1 MEVSA
6 PTPLQ
11 EQSDGTQE
19 NVRETLII
27 SEQPSVTIQD
37 EYNEEE
43 IIRQLE
49 QEIFSD
55 KTSDEH
61 TDEDFVRQV
70 FVRQEEYSKVQQVRS
85 SPKSGIPTFKRSPSP
100 SRHSLPSPSPALC
113 FEAAAAAAETKEKM
127 NFLIS
132 DKSESSLWREDSK
145 SEKDEELAWEVNIS
159 DVAGHV
165 KNVQKETSMLIDSI
179 YSKICTKVQQHLSSA
194 FVNTIRKIR
203 SVLMSART

>member
-1 MEVSA
+1 MEISA

-27 SEQPSVTIQD
+27 DEQPSVTIQD

-61 TDEDFVRQV
+61 TDKDFVRQV
-70 FVRQEEYSKVQQVRS
+70 FVRQEEYSNVQQVRS
-85 SPKSGIPTFKRSPSP
+85 SAKSGIPTFKRSPSP

-132 DKSESSLWREDSK
+132 DKSESLWRENSK
-145 SEKDEELAWEVNIS
+145 SEKDEELAWEVNIA

-179 YSKICTKVQQHLSSA
+179 YSKICIKAQQHLSST